1 MGYFNNFDGTPFIVL
16 VNSEPH
22 PVLYSVE
29 TPLIGRTDGRVAPE
43 STSIVE
49 LPSSI
54 VVVSRD
60 DQSKGIYLKVGSDK
74 MTVIGQNVRTQTTTT
89 FLVLPSV
96 KLDISTYVYYGL
108 VITDATTRNS
118 AILVVGTE
126 DNTIMN
132 LTTTQSV
139 TLNVSGSSI
148 NVISG
153 TEYSFE
159 LNEFQTIYI
168 ATFTDLSG
176 TKIATD
182 KPVSVFSGHECVLIP
197 NTSGGCDHI
206 VEQIPPTAVWGK
218 MFYISP
224 LVTRRSYTIKILA
237 AYNFTNVSLYCN
249 DTLEFNTI
257 NEGETI
263 VKTFTLQEYCAIHS
277 SKNILVAQL
286 GHGQTDDSANGDPL
300 MILIP
305 AKIHYDSEFS
315 VSTIRNA
322 TISGYQHFL
331 NIIVLAQY
339 HHPHKIYI
347 KSGSL
352 MQSLDAYTWVPIKV
366 NNITEAYVL
375 QVNIPEGVS
384 EVVHADPTALM
395 STTVYGFGML
405 EGYGHAGVN
414 IVGM

>member
-176 TKIATD
+176 TKIVTD

-197 NTSGGCDHI
+197 NSVGG
-206 VEQIPPTAVWGK
+206 
-218 MFYISP
+218 
-224 LVTRRSYTIKILA
+224 
-237 AYNFTNVSLYCN
+237 
-249 DTLEFNTI
+249 
-257 NEGETI
+257 
-263 VKTFTLQEYCAIHS
+263 
-277 SKNILVAQL
+277 
-286 GHGQTDDSANGDPL
+286 
-300 MILIP
+300 
-305 AKIHYDSEFS
+305 
-315 VSTIRNA
+315 
-322 TISGYQHFL
+322 
-331 NIIVLAQY
+331 
-339 HHPHKIYI
+339 
-347 KSGSL
+347 
-352 MQSLDAYTWVPIKV
+352 
-366 NNITEAYVL
+366 
-375 QVNIPEGVS
+375 
-384 EVVHADPTALM
+384 
-395 STTVYGFGML
+395 
-405 EGYGHAGVN
+405 
-414 IVGM
+414 